1 MRDCRPR
8 TCTTG
13 IHQPTRTDGNSA
25 HGPIPQ
31 PAAGLSTPAAPPQ
44 YYPPF
49 LSLPTSF
56 SALLYSLLSI
66 LYLYLYFP
74 PSSPSPK
81 MAPIERITLF
91 NIPSEADQNRVLE
104 QYKVLA
110 QTARKVRLPLN
121 PIPRRAR
128 LTNQDGKPYILNAAV
143 GRSVDDPR
151 NKGFN
156 ISVKTT
162 FASMDDMQ
170 YYDTECEAHKAL
182 KAVAGPV
189 KQDVLTTFYEN
200 IL

>member
-1 MRDCRPR
+1 
-8 TCTTG
+8 
-13 IHQPTRTDGNSA
+13 
-25 HGPIPQ
+25 
-31 PAAGLSTPAAPPQ
+31 
-44 YYPPF
+44 
-49 LSLPTSF
+49 
-56 SALLYSLLSI
+56 
-66 LYLYLYFP
+66 
-74 PSSPSPK
+74 

-110 QTARKVRLPLN
+110 QTARK
-121 PIPRRAR
+121 
-128 LTNQDGKPYILNAAV
+128 DGKPYILNAAV

-162 FASMDDMQ
+162 FASMEDMQ